1 MEFDNGETCR
11 IGDFKADK
19 AMQLALYLSTGHN
32 PFVTLI
38 ECSKSTN
45 RDIVCVEVKAEL
57 SQVRINDIRPIES
70 IAIHFDPTDS
80 ELPKVYALRK
90 DFPRRIPHLNLE
102 WKDWPASL
110 CLYNERYRDI
120 KPLWT
125 PPRFL
130 ERIREWLKETANG
143 TLHKDDQ
150 PLEPLLFG
158 SNTHLIIPSAILE
171 SSNSVEQL
179 AIIDCSESDNGK
191 SALRVISAEQM
202 AQRPPNQLRLT
213 ALKIQLPVQEHGIIH
228 HMPRTLNELHDLFRT
243 SGYDLIFNLQSE
255 MKKWTITK
263 EIQDSSLA
271 IIAWFPKKRTSDAAP
286 DATDIWVFVTTK
298 KVHEVLEDIGV
309 YAGHVASGNYN
320 VPLLSGFDESK
331 RGENTIIQLFNPTLE
346 LTPEKAAILNG
357 SSEASDQNIFAIGA
371 GSLGS
376 HVVMNCVR
384 AGFGKWTLVDDDIL
398 LPHNMARHAL
408 DGFFLGRSKVASL
421 QAAAN
426 HIVTGVPIANAIQAD
441 FIQPGSEK
449 DRLEKAL
456 SETDVLLDMSAAL
469 TVARYATHG
478 LTTQARRVSIFLAPS
493 GNDLVILAEDKKRSL
508 KLDHLEMQYYR
519 ELCHDDRLA
528 DHLASVRKTR
538 YANSCRDVSSQISQ
552 DSVALLSAIASGNLK
567 GRGAYTNFSNS

>member
-1 MEFDNGETCR
+1 MEFDNGETCS

-19 AMQLALYLSTGHN
+19 ATQLASYLSTGHN
-32 PFVTLI
+32 PFATLI
-38 ECSKSTN
+38 ECRKSTN

-57 SQVRINDIRPIES
+57 SQLRIKDLRPVEP
-70 IAIHFDPTDS
+70 IAIHFDPADS

-158 SNTHLIIPSAILE
+158 SNTHLIIPGAILE

-191 SALRVISAEQM
+191 CALRVISAEQM
-202 AQRPPNQLRLT
+202 AQRPPNKLRLT
-213 ALKIQLPVQEHGIIH
+213 ALKIQLPAQEHGIIH
-228 HMPRTLNELHDLFRT
+228 HMPRTLNELHDLFGT
-243 SGYDLIFNLQSE
+243 AGYDLLSNLRSE

-263 EIQDSSLA
+263 KIQESSLA
-271 IIAWFPKKRTSDAAP
+271 IIAWFPKKRTSDSAP

-331 RGENTIIQLFNPTLE
+331 RGENTIICLVPQSCGILYESIKEVDLWAVYTM
-346 LTPEKAAILNG
+346 LTPRRRFAFEKK
-357 SSEASDQNIFAIGA
+357 FK
-371 GSLGS
+371 SLK
-376 HVVMNCVR
+376 R
-384 AGFGKWTLVDDDIL
+384 
-398 LPHNMARHAL
+398 
-408 DGFFLGRSKVASL
+408 ASL
-421 QAAAN
+421 N
-426 HIVTGVPIANAIQAD
+426 
-441 FIQPGSEK
+441 
-449 DRLEKAL
+449 
-456 SETDVLLDMSAAL
+456 
-469 TVARYATHG
+469 
-478 LTTQARRVSIFLAPS
+478 
-493 GNDLVILAEDKKRSL
+493 
-508 KLDHLEMQYYR
+508 
-519 ELCHDDRLA
+519 
-528 DHLASVRKTR
+528 
-538 YANSCRDVSSQISQ
+538 
-552 DSVALLSAIASGNLK
+552 
-567 GRGAYTNFSNS
+567 